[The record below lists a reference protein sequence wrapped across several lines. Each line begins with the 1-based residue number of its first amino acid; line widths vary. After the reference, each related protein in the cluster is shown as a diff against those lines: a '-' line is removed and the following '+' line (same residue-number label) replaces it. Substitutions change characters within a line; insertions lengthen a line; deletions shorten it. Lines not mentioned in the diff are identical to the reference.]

1 MDAGITFG
9 SDAITLTNQDVDWLE
24 VKTIE
29 FETWLI
35 DDDTKVAHRSPAELP
50 PQPQAPQLFYQLSHT
65 LLLKQAQFGAAG
77 SSDIRRSGK
86 AKYRVT
92 TVDKYQVTKEGWSIV
107 ATDDLSTVRQPS
119 TYSEAEQALS
129 EIKQATPEKAA
140 RLQILR
146 LSELRK

>member
-1 MDAGITFG
+1 
-9 SDAITLTNQDVDWLE
+9 S
-24 VKTIE
+24 IE

-35 DDDTKVAHRSPAELP
+35 EDDKKVAHRSPAELP
-50 PQPQAPQLFYQLSHT
+50 AQPQAPKLFYQLSGK

-92 TVDKYQVTKEGWSIV
+92 DVGKYQVTKEGWSIV
-107 ATDDLSTVRQPS
+107 ATDELSPVRQPS
-119 TYSEAEQALS
+119 AYSEAEQALR
-129 EIKQATPEKAA
+129 EMKRHTPAKAA

-146 LSELRK
+146 LSEVIK

>member
-1 MDAGITFG
+1 TSQPA
-9 SDAITLTNQDVDWLE
+9 DWLE

-50 PQPQAPQLFYQLSHT
+50 QPQAPKIFYQLRGE

-92 TVDKYQVTKEGWSIV
+92 TVGKYQVTKEGWSIV
-107 ATDDLSTVRQPS
+107 AKDDLSTVRQPS
-119 TYSEAEQALS
+119 TYSEAEQALR
-129 EIKQATPEKAA
+129 EIEVTTPEKAA

-146 LSELRK
+146 LSEVRK